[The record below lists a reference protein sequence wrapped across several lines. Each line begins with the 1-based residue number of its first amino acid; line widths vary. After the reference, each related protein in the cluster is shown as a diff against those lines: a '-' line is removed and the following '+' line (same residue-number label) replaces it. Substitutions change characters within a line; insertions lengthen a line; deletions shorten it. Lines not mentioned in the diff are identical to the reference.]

1 MKKIMWI
8 IAMLPMVLTIT
19 VFRLIPNTIPMHY
32 DLAGNIDRWGNKT
45 ESLFFPI
52 SILLITLFWHL
63 MAYVFEKKAA
73 KAKTKEEGLKLK
85 SSAKTFCIVG
95 IFEALLFGIMHLY
108 FLYSACMQAK
118 SAALKSI
125 LDTLNL

>member
-52 SILLITLFWHL
+52 SILLITLF
-63 MAYVFEKKAA
+63 
-73 KAKTKEEGLKLK
+73 
-85 SSAKTFCIVG
+85 G
-95 IFEALLFGIMHLY
+95 I
-108 FLYSACMQAK
+108 
-118 SAALKSI
+118 
-125 LDTLNL
+125 